1 MYFFRCR
8 HVFLQIYHLPS
19 PLCGK
24 HINTFSRCESWA
36 LLTHFQFFTKKF
48 TTKKTHIEHCRKY
61 DLCMMRTLVLLF
73 QWNTAIVL
81 ILKAGWSRQ
90 WSYTQRDRVWIRKW
104 KKKSSW
110 ISDLSQI
117 FWICRRLPILISHS
131 VEGKYAKYTKYICSY
146 LPTLVASSVE
156 CKVLSD
162 PTVHLIQC
170 HFSPEIKTHNVIKK
184 SFFILQIYRVEAM
197 ARHMRA
203 A

>member
-1 MYFFRCR
+1 MPPPYFWYFLNKCIFSL

-48 TTKKTHIEHCRKY
+48 STKKTHIEHCWKY

-81 ILKAGWSRQ
+81 ILKADWSRQ
-90 WSYTQRDRVWIRKW
+90 CSYTQRDKVWLRKW
-104 KKKSSW
+104 RKKSSW

-117 FWICRRLPILISHS
+117 SNLPILVPHS
-131 VEGKYAKYTKYICSY
+131 VEGKYAKHINTF
-146 LPTLVASSVE
+146 VAT
-156 CKVLSD
+156 CQ
-162 PTVHLIQC
+162 HW
-170 HFSPEIKTHNVIKK
+170 SPV
-184 SFFILQIYRVEAM
+184 R
-197 ARHMRA
+197 
-203 A
+203 